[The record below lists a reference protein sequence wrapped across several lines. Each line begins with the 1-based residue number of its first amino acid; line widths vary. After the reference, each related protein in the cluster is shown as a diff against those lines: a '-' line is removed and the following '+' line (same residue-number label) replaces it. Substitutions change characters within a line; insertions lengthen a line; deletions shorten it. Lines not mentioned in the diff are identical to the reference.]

1 MDKIWWEVV
10 LLSLI
15 VSSFGKLFIRVLL
28 SVYVFI
34 RLSIIWVIDDLKKKR
49 PLVFYEVT
57 EKEEKRNQKRLSWN
71 YFWRYMENRIKEEE
85 DKLDKWIF

>member
-1 MDKIWWEVV
+1 M
-10 LLSLI
+10 LSLI